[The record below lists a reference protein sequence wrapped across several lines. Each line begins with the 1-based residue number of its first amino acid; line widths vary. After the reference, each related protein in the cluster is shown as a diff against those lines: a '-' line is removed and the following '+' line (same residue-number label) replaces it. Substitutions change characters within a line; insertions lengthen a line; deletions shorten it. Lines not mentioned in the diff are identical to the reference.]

1 MGRLLIQFAGTNTT
15 KALSETLPKNTII
28 VDEDLHQLRLHDGS
42 TAGGHLIGG
51 SSGSGVPVGTIIPFA
66 GNSIPQGYLLCDG
79 SAISRTTY
87 ASLFAVIGTIYG
99 AGDGNSTFN
108 LPDCRHLNPMMRFI
122 SSETHGTQYMGTIP
136 NIKGHICPAQNADNG
151 YGAWIAMDSGVGALT
166 WFETG
171 SAARLTV
178 GTNISGRHM
187 GIQLDASLYS
197 SAYGIP
203 PRNANMVEPAGLLM
217 YQIIKY

>member
-1 MGRLLIQFAGTNTT
+1 MGRLLIQFPGTTT
-15 KALSETLPKNTII
+15 AKALTETLSKNVII

-99 AGDGNSTFN
+99 SGDGNSTFN
-108 LPDCRHLNPMMRFI
+108 LPNFNKTLPIYDSTAIL
-122 SSETHGTQYMGTIP
+122 GTSTNGKAP
-136 NIKGHICPAQNADNG
+136 NIKGGISTWANYSATFAESALYSGSRTNWGATSASENPKNDNL
-151 YGAWIAMDSGVGALT
+151 Y
-166 WFETG
+166 F
-171 SAARLTV
+171 
-178 GTNISGRHM
+178 
-187 GIQLDASLYS
+187 DASIYNS
-197 SAYGIP
+197 VYDDNATGI
-203 PRNANMVEPAGLLM
+203 VPAGIYTL
-217 YQIIKY
+217 YCIKY